1 MKYNIPF
8 FIFSLIIITGC
19 SDEEENLSNT
29 FHSTHAGSVWVTTNY
44 YWYRINEDS
53 EDDYWDNKCTRY
65 PFADG
70 TYNSSQDGVQYTQ
83 TLLRNESNFIS
94 YQIEFIGE
102 SSQPDGTFTMSVNS
116 IGTKLTVTT
125 TNNTDFIFTK
135 VTDSFPG
142 TDCLPN

>member
-8 FIFSLIIITGC
+8 FIFSLILITGC
-19 SDEEENLSNT
+19 TDDDENLSST
-29 FHSTHAGSVWVTTNY
+29 FHSTHAGSVWVTTNN
-44 YWYRINEDS
+44 YWFRINEDS

-65 PFADG
+65 PYGDG
-70 TYNSSQDGVQYTQ
+70 TFNSNEDGVQYTQ
-83 TLLRNESNFIS
+83 TLLRDEANFIS
-94 YQIEFIGE
+94 YQIEYIGE

-116 IGTKLTVTT
+116 IGTKLTIKA
-125 TNNTDFIFTK
+125 TNNTSFIFTK

>member
-1 MKYNIPF
+1 MKYNIPL

-19 SDEEENLSNT
+19 SDDEENLSST
-29 FHSTHAGSVWVTTNY
+29 FHSTHAGSVWVTTNN
-44 YWYRINEDS
+44 YWYRINEDG
-53 EDDYWDNKCTRY
+53 EDDYLDNKCTRY
-65 PFADG
+65 TYGDG
-70 TYNSSQDGVQYTQ
+70 TFNSSQVGVQYTQ
-83 TLLRNESNFIS
+83 TLLRNEANFIS
-94 YQIEFIGE
+94 YQIEYIGE

-125 TNNTDFIFTK
+125 TNNTDYIFTK

>member
-1 MKYNIPF
+1 MKHNIPF
-8 FIFSLIIITGC
+8 FIFSLILITGC
-19 SDEEENLSNT
+19 SDDEENLSST
-29 FHSTHAGSVWVTTNY
+29 FHSTHAGSVWVTTNN

-65 PFADG
+65 PYGDG
-70 TYNSSQDGVQYTQ
+70 TFNSSQDGVQYTQ
-83 TLLRNESNFIS
+83 TLLRDEANFIS
-94 YQIEFIGE
+94 YQIEYIGE

-116 IGTKLTVTT
+116 IGTKLTIKA
-125 TNNTDFIFTK
+125 TNNTSFIFTK